1 MDRNTVAS
9 RWQQNPG
16 EVLKHL
22 FKTHEGELV
31 ELQGWWELGTE
42 EFPPDE
48 LFDPQFASNQQDFL
62 LCKDLDKGASERS
75 RYSADYR
82 RVESMSKG
90 KGKPPVGDPAVG
102 GKVGLPAGGGKGKGK
117 SIITSNVLQVSPD
130 GTWHV
135 RCGTCMSLA
144 QLFAAFG
151 KQWTAA
157 KLYKYYNELA
167 LLACKRPHAWG
178 NPVRQAASRQ
188 RYFETGKR
196 GHG

>member
-1 MDRNTVAS
+1 M
-9 RWQQNPG
+9 
-16 EVLKHL
+16 
-22 FKTHEGELV
+22 
-31 ELQGWWELGTE
+31 
-42 EFPPDE
+42 
-48 LFDPQFASNQQDFL
+48 FDPQFASNRDDYL
-62 LCKDLDKGASERS
+62 LCKRLDNEGASKRS
-75 RYSADYR
+75 QYSAEYR
-82 RVESMSKG
+82 CLKGNGRG
-90 KGKPPVGDPAVG
+90 KGKPPVADPAVG
-102 GKVGLPAGGGKGKGK
+102 GNVGLPAVGGKGKGK
-117 SIITSNVLQVSPD
+117 SMKDRQFTSRVLQMSPEA
-130 GTWHV
+130 GSWRV